1 MEGYD
6 RSVCGVEVREP
17 YARAHSAS
25 EPPSASSALVKTGAG
40 RGVSAV
46 VAAAAAAAAAA
57 VISTVAPWAALPAPA
72 PAPVEARSV
81 DVSLGDGL
89 ARAAGAWETDGWV
102 ELCVGRDACDPFDQ
116 DRLNRLRSGDRKSH
130 CSGELAGS
138 GAVDDTQGTR
148 EVAARSVAMG
158 VGARKWRRMDSRSK
172 SKRWFEEKTTRR
184 CKNVAR
190 LWMCRAAGSGGLAA
204 AAASRTVGDA

>member
-72 PAPVEARSV
+72 PPPVEARSV
-81 DVSLGDGL
+81 DVSLGDGV
-89 ARAAGAWETDGWV
+89 AWAAGAWETEGWV

-116 DRLNRLRSGDRKSH
+116 DRLNRLRSGH

-138 GAVDDTQGTR
+138 GAIDDMQGAR

-172 SKRWFEEKTTRR
+172 SKRWFEEIDPILTRR